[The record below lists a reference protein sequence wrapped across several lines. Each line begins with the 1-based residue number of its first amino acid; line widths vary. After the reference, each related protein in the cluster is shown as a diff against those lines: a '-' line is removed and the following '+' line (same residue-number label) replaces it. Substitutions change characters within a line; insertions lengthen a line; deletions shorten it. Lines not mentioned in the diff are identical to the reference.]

1 MIKLG
6 FLREPF
12 SRGPFS
18 RGYNGLK
25 NVNKVI
31 TKNFFLK
38 SYIKK
43 KDLNFNQPLHR
54 SIIQ

>member
-1 MIKLG
+1 M
-6 FLREPF
+6 
-12 SRGPFS
+12 
-18 RGYNGLK
+18 GLFQGAVMGWK